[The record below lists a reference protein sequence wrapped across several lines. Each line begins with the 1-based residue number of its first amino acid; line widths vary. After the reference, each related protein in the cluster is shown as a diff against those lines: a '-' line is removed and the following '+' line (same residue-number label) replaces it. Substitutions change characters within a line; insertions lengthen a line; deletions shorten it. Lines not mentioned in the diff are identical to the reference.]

1 MRGGISIGRIW
12 GVPLYA
18 DGGALLL
25 LGLFSWFSGYSYA
38 SVSPNLGLVF
48 GLLTGI
54 VLLFSI
60 LLHELA
66 HTYVAQSFGIKVKQ
80 VALSLTGGFTEMDQE
95 YKTPWSAFA
104 VSVIG
109 PLVSIAFGFGMFVLA
124 NELGLGNVIGQFTP
138 EIRRNPELI
147 RGLLEKLGN
156 WRVLSALMCWEIA
169 CLNIIWG
176 IFNLLPFF
184 PLDGEQAL
192 RAILWKLSGDRFRSG
207 IWSARVGQFSGNLL
221 IGLGLFLLL
230 GGGGLDSL
238 WLMLVGWLI
247 SSTAGAKLQLSSIQ
261 QALLSV
267 SCEMAMTRDFRIVDG
282 EITIREFVD
291 RYLLLEEKSPVFVAN
306 VNGRD
311 RGIVQVEKVRSIDPS
326 FWHQM
331 KVLEIVKP
339 IGELATAD
347 LNQNLAWAIN
357 TLESNQLRSLTVLSP
372 VGSIAGVIDR
382 GDILMAL
389 ARKLKWVVPESFVKQ
404 IKEEGR
410 FPADFRIAEISAQ
423 LLNSNE

>member
-1 MRGGISIGRIW
+1 MRGGIRIGTIW

-60 LLHELA
+60 FLHELA

-95 YKTPWSAFA
+95 YKSPWSAFA

-138 EIRRNPELI
+138 ELRRNPELI

-156 WRVLSALMCWEIA
+156 WRLLSALMCWEIA
-169 CLNIIWG
+169 RLNIIWG

-184 PLDGEQAL
+184 PLDGGQAL

-230 GGGGLDSL
+230 SGGGLDSL
-238 WLMLVGWLI
+238 WLMLVGWSI
-247 SSTAGAKLQLSSIQ
+247 SSTAGAKIQLSSIQ

-267 SCEMAMTRDFRIVDG
+267 NCEMAMTRDFRIVDG

-311 RGIVQVEKVRSIDPS
+311 RGIVQVEKVHSIDRS
-326 FWHQM
+326 FWDQM

-339 IGELATAD
+339 IGELETAD

-357 TLESNQLRSLTVLSP
+357 TLESKQLRFLTVLSP

-389 ARKLKWVVPESFVKQ
+389 ARKLKWVVPASFVKQ